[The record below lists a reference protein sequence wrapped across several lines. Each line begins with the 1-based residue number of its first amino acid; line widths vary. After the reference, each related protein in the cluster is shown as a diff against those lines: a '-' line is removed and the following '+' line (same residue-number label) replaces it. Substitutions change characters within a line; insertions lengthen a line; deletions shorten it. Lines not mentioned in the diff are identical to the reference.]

1 MVAHD
6 EDLPAK
12 YLLYAV
18 AFIVVIAAVAAGTFI
33 PPCSLAPTV
42 RMQFPE
48 WATKKMERCHPG
60 QLFISK

>member
-33 PPCSLAPTV
+33 LVV
-42 RMQFPE
+42 R
-48 WATKKMERCHPG
+48 
-60 QLFISK
+60 